1 MTPRQTHATLAQALH
16 GARDELA
23 REQPPPELLQRLLDA
38 PGPALQTTAPSAT
51 QTAAPAARV
60 RVARWAG
67 LAPWLWSA
75 GLACTAVL
83 VGSVVLMLQ
92 APVPE
97 LQPRDAFDA
106 RGLRMSGFV
115 PLAGAERW
123 PADAAPAW
131 LVSTELRQDRLALL
145 GLPYDPSRAGD
156 SVRAELLVRASG
168 EVLAVRLAP

>member
-1 MTPRQTHATLAQALH
+1 MSPRTTLADALR
-16 GARDELA
+16 GVRAELA
-23 REQPPPELLQRLLDA
+23 REEPPAALLQRLLPPA
-38 PGPALQTTAPSAT
+38 PVAHSAPPRP
-51 QTAAPAARV
+51 QRV
-60 RVARWAG
+60 LR

-92 APVPE
+92 APAPE
-97 LQPRDAFDA
+97 LQPLDA
-106 RGLRMSGFV
+106 RNLRMSGFV
-115 PLAGAERW
+115 PLAAAERW
-123 PADAAPAW
+123 PDDAGPAW

-145 GLPYDPSRAGD
+145 GLPFDPARAGD

>member
-1 MTPRQTHATLAQALH
+1 MRPDTTLAQALGH
-16 GARDELA
+16 ARAELA
-23 REQPPPELLQRLLDA
+23 RATPPPDLLQRLLPTPAVPA
-38 PGPALQTTAPSAT
+38 PPGLPARPWL
-51 QTAAPAARV
+51 R
-60 RVARWAG
+60 

-92 APVPE
+92 APAPH
-97 LQPRDAFDA
+97 LQPDELRQ
-106 RGLRMSGFV
+106 LRMSGFM
-115 PLAGAERW
+115 PLAGAERF
-123 PADAAPAW
+123 PQDAAPAW

>member
-1 MTPRQTHATLAQALH
+1 MSPRTRPRSTLADALRSTR
-16 GARDELA
+16 AELA
-23 REQPPPELLQRLLDA
+23 REEPPAALLQRLLPDSAA
-38 PGPALQTTAPSAT
+38 PP
-51 QTAAPAARV
+51 AAPATRSAPQRV
-60 RVARWAG
+60 LR

-92 APVPE
+92 APAPE
-97 LQPRDAFDA
+97 LQPLDA
-106 RGLRMSGFV
+106 RALRMSGFV

-123 PADAAPAW
+123 PDDAAPAW

-145 GLPYDPSRAGD
+145 GLPFDPTRAGD
-156 SVRAELLVRASG
+156 TVRAELLVRASG

>member
-1 MTPRQTHATLAQALH
+1 MKPDTTLADALR
-16 GARDELA
+16 GARAELA
-23 REQPPPELLQRLLDA
+23 LEAPPPELLQRLLPAAQAQPAVAAVPAA
-38 PGPALQTTAPSAT
+38 PG
-51 QTAAPAARV
+51 ARLLP
-60 RVARWAG
+60 R
-67 LAPWLWSA
+67 LAPWFWSA

-92 APVPE
+92 APAPE
-97 LQPRDAFDA
+97 LQRDEL
-106 RGLRMSGFV
+106 RQLRMSGFV
-115 PLAGAERW
+115 PLAAADRW

>member
-1 MTPRQTHATLAQALH
+1 MKPDTTLAQAL
-16 GARDELA
+16 GAARAELA
-23 REQPPPELLQRLLDA
+23 RATPPPELLQRLL
-38 PGPALQTTAPSAT
+38 
-51 QTAAPAARV
+51 PAAAMPAPTPQA
-60 RVARWAG
+60 ARPWLR
-67 LAPWLWSA
+67 LAPWFWSA

-92 APVPE
+92 APVPQ
-97 LQPRDAFDA
+97 LQPDELRQ
-106 RGLRMSGFV
+106 LRMSGFV
-115 PLAGAERW
+115 PLAAAERF
-123 PADAAPAW
+123 PDDAAPAW

>member
-1 MTPRQTHATLAQALH
+1 MSPRTTLADALR
-16 GARDELA
+16 GVRAELA
-23 REQPPPELLQRLLDA
+23 REEPPAALLQRLLPPA
-38 PGPALQTTAPSAT
+38 PVPQ
-51 QTAAPAARV
+51 AAPTRPQRV
-60 RVARWAG
+60 LR

-92 APVPE
+92 APAPE
-97 LQPRDAFDA
+97 LQPLDA
-106 RGLRMSGFV
+106 RSLRMSGFV
-115 PLAGAERW
+115 PLAAAERW
-123 PADAAPAW
+123 PDDAAPAW

-145 GLPYDPSRAGD
+145 GLPFDPSRAGD